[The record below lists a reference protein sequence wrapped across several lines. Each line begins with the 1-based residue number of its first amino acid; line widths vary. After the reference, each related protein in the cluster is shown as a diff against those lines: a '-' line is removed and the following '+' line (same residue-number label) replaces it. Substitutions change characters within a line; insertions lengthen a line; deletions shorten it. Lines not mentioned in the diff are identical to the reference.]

1 MPTNR
6 STVPHT
12 TAALSIPFEPAQGG
26 WYTGAEH
33 DAIRMVVSGS
43 ESWRTG
49 WRGAEYV
56 TSFEDAFAQY
66 TGASHAL
73 AFNSGGTAMEMVLR
87 ALELKPGDEVIS
99 CAINFVGPHIA
110 VIGQGGRLVLAEPDP
125 ITLNLD
131 LADTEKRLGPQ
142 TRAILVT
149 HWNGASADIGRFV
162 ELAARHPHPVH
173 GPPVVIVDA
182 ARACGGRTPSGARVG
197 AEGWATVFSFE
208 SKKLMT
214 TFGQGGMVTTDDHV
228 LAERLRGLRTYGGR
242 AGWGTNQLLT
252 KAQAAV
258 GLIQLARLDEMNAAR
273 ITRAHER
280 TVALADIAELTLP
293 PMLDEGLHLYY
304 RHNLLVPEAWAGRG
318 RDELMDALA
327 DRYGVGS
334 IVSDPVTYLGHD
346 LIRAHTAGQHCP
358 RAEQFAARLLCPC
371 LHPQMTED
379 EEARVRDAIHRAT
392 ADVAQLHPST
402 VTAKENG

>member
-6 STVPHT
+6 STVPRT
-12 TAALSIPFEPAQGG
+12 TAALKIPFEPAQGG

-49 WRGAEYV
+49 WRGSEYV
-56 TSFEDAFAQY
+56 TSFEEAFAQY

-125 ITLNLD
+125 LTLNLD
-131 LADTEKRLGPQ
+131 LADTEQRIGPQ

-149 HWNGASADIGRFV
+149 HWNGASADIDRFV

-182 ARACGGRTPSGARVG
+182 ARACGGRTSSGARVG

-214 TFGQGGMVTTDDHV
+214 TFGQGGIVTTGDQV

-242 AGWGTNQLLT
+242 AGWGTNQLLS

-280 TVALADIAELTLP
+280 TAALADIPELTLP
-293 PMLDEGLHLYY
+293 PTLDEDLHLYY

-318 RDELMDALA
+318 RDELMDVLA

-334 IVSDPVTYLGHD
+334 IISDPVTYLGHD

-358 RAEQFAARLLCPC
+358 RAEQLAARLLCPC
-371 LHPQMTED
+371 LHPQMTRD
-379 EEARVRDAIHRAT
+379 EEAQVRDAIRRAM
-392 ADVAQLHPST
+392 ASIAQLHPA
-402 VTAKENG
+402 TAEENG